1 LTGTAKYGSGLL
13 IKHVLLL
20 MFQIPGFL
28 EEPQFL
34 GRLETVKVDM
44 KPIKTESEGGVP
56 KIPQILYK

>member
-1 LTGTAKYGSGLL
+1 
-13 IKHVLLL
+13 